1 MNYTEFV
8 HAVETM
14 INQRKEGGL
23 KATVYTAVKN
33 NDTRRTGV
41 ILETPGINLSP
52 TIYLEEF
59 YESYL
64 GGKTINEIV
73 DELLETYEKI
83 KKDELSFKINYIPK
97 SKKLIK
103 YEESK
108 NFNQTRLLISC
119 YLKKLTEK
127 ERKYVMFL
135 YNIILGASPDS
146 FLFRN
151 VRESKSLTY
160 DILSTYRKSDNFLVI
175 SSGIDYVKCNEVIKG
190 IKKEMNNIRKGKF
203 SIEKLNNAKNL
214 MISSLKEFDE
224 YPSSI
229 IDYYFSMEYLDCDNI
244 ETAIKEVLSVTKKD
258 IVKVS
263 KKINRDV
270 IYVLKEEKDER
281 N

>member
-83 KKDELSFKINYIPK
+83 KKELYDSNYYINYFYD
-97 SKKLIK
+97 SRRN
-103 YEESK
+103 
-108 NFNQTRLLISC
+108 NFI
-119 YLKKLTEK
+119 
-127 ERKYVMFL
+127 
-135 YNIILGASPDS
+135 
-146 FLFRN
+146 
-151 VRESKSLTY
+151 
-160 DILSTYRKSDNFLVI
+160 
-175 SSGIDYVKCNEVIKG
+175 
-190 IKKEMNNIRKGKF
+190 
-203 SIEKLNNAKNL
+203 
-214 MISSLKEFDE
+214 
-224 YPSSI
+224 
-229 IDYYFSMEYLDCDNI
+229 
-244 ETAIKEVLSVTKKD
+244 
-258 IVKVS
+258 
-263 KKINRDV
+263 
-270 IYVLKEEKDER
+270 
-281 N
+281 

>member
-83 KKDELSFKINYIPK
+83 KKECFI
-97 SKKLIK
+97 
-103 YEESK
+103 
-108 NFNQTRLLISC
+108 
-119 YLKKLTEK
+119 
-127 ERKYVMFL
+127 L
-135 YNIILGASPDS
+135 YNFICYIIIYII
-146 FLFRN
+146 F
-151 VRESKSLTY
+151 
-160 DILSTYRKSDNFLVI
+160 
-175 SSGIDYVKCNEVIKG
+175 
-190 IKKEMNNIRKGKF
+190 NIR
-203 SIEKLNNAKNL
+203 
-214 MISSLKEFDE
+214 
-224 YPSSI
+224 
-229 IDYYFSMEYLDCDNI
+229 
-244 ETAIKEVLSVTKKD
+244 EV
-258 IVKVS
+258 
-263 KKINRDV
+263 
-270 IYVLKEEKDER
+270 
-281 N
+281 